1 MPLHAVMDNPDSAR
15 TAWNRLPSLTSIDAS
30 LLPDSARQIAEVIGL
45 PQTLALVS
53 RLGGCTLPVPNGVSK
68 RGRAILRL
76 VGDII
81 GEDNARKLRDAYRA
95 TTLYIP
101 NCKGALVQARN
112 MALTRDRDMLAGQG
126 MCERDI
132 VFRLAIRY
140 GISDR
145 YIWQILKNP
154 VTIPEGR
161 DWRGTQKQAA
171 LI

>member
-1 MPLHAVMDNPDSAR
+1 
-15 TAWNRLPSLTSIDAS
+15 
-30 LLPDSARQIAEVIGL
+30 
-45 PQTLALVS
+45 
-53 RLGGCTLPVPNGVSK
+53 
-68 RGRAILRL
+68 
-76 VGDII
+76 
-81 GEDNARKLRDAYRA
+81 
-95 TTLYIP
+95 
-101 NCKGALVQARN
+101 

>member
-1 MPLHAVMDNPDSAR
+1 M
-15 TAWNRLPSLTSIDAS
+15 
-30 LLPDSARQIAEVIGL
+30 
-45 PQTLALVS
+45 
-53 RLGGCTLPVPNGVSK
+53 PNGVSK

-101 NCKGALVQARN
+101 NCKGALIQARN

-154 VTIPEGR
+154 VTIPEEEGLAR
-161 DWRGTQKQAA
+161 DTETGGAYLKPAEQSQSFFSPCGHYSDLTGLRF
-171 LI
+171 